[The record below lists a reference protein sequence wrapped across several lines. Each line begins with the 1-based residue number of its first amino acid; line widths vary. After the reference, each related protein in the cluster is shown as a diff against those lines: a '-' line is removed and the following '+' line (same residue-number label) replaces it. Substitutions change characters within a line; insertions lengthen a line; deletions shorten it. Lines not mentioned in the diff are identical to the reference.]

1 MRRYTAFRWFPL
13 IFLLSI
19 VFQLPL
25 VQAQDSGGQ
34 TFAAYELIV
43 NSNTSDRFCLGQTAA
58 VQVKVQAHPLV
69 VGGESGGRVRVLGGM
84 VMSATSQDFSI
95 ASADFQIG
103 HAGLAPDV
111 PFQSTVLI
119 KGEAVGRTS
128 VEIKIAAQQTNRF
141 GAATSFQLSKT
152 IPVNVVPCE
161 YLVAIHSEY
170 LTTMYRASTLIS
182 TDVRLIL
189 IESTDG
195 IHFSNDP
202 RSGSSPR
209 MKWDITAN
217 RIPGCRAGHARTDMH
232 APSVKGT
239 LLDDQLVLQ
248 IDYEPLAGLQISAIY
263 LKWCPNLPV
272 HPPCTANIDGVCP
285 EFPVTEA
292 FTPAG
297 HEGIEFPLGGATV
310 TVHDHSLIH
319 RTGRTTGTTIITVQ
333 RRAANNAQ

>member
-1 MRRYTAFRWFPL
+1 
-13 IFLLSI
+13 
-19 VFQLPL
+19 
-25 VQAQDSGGQ
+25 
-34 TFAAYELIV
+34 
-43 NSNTSDRFCLGQTAA
+43 
-58 VQVKVQAHPLV
+58 
-69 VGGESGGRVRVLGGM
+69 
-84 VMSATSQDFSI
+84 
-95 ASADFQIG
+95 
-103 HAGLAPDV
+103 
-111 PFQSTVLI
+111 
-119 KGEAVGRTS
+119 
-128 VEIKIAAQQTNRF
+128 
-141 GAATSFQLSKT
+141 
-152 IPVNVVPCE
+152 
-161 YLVAIHSEY
+161 
-170 LTTMYRASTLIS
+170 
-182 TDVRLIL
+182 
-189 IESTDG
+189 
-195 IHFSNDP
+195 
-202 RSGSSPR
+202 